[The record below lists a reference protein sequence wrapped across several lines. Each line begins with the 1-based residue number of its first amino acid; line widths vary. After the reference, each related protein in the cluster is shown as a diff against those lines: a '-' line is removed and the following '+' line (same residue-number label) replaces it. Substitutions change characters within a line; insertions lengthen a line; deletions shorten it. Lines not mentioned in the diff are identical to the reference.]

1 MAGKVNK
8 KSTIKVRGILDLSDG
23 IVKLEVE
30 DVEEAVVLADLLKEF
45 DGFNIQI
52 SADYSKDLA

>member
-30 DVEEAVVLADLLKEF
+30 DVEEPVVLADLLKEF